1 MGRQPGADGGDRVG
15 RSQKER
21 PTPREGETH
30 RTWGVSGVKKRGGIY
45 SNGGL
50 CEIKAQPGKKD
61 METRDKNK
69 GFSEGGELDQGMGW
83 GGGIWAATRI
93 FSSSTP
99 PSKRK
104 LLAVSGYTE
113 PPLKLQVDTGAVN
126 NLTPKCLK
134 PGGVKH
140 TKS

>member
-21 PTPREGETH
+21 PTPQEGETH

-83 GGGIWAATRI
+83 GGEFGLPLEYSLQAHLPPRGNCSLFQGIL
-93 FSSSTP
+93 SP
-99 PSKRK
+99 
-104 LLAVSGYTE
+104 
-113 PPLKLQVDTGAVN
+113 
-126 NLTPKCLK
+126 
-134 PGGVKH
+134 H
-140 TKS
+140 